1 MHITNISEAKS
12 SLSALIAQVE
22 QGKEII
28 IGRAGKPV
36 ARLVPY
42 KADQTDR
49 KLGGSW
55 EGKVRM
61 AEDFDEL
68 PADILNAFTGHSS

>member
-42 KADQTDR
+42 QTDQTDR

-68 PADILNAFTGHSS
+68 PVEILNAFTGRDS